1 MIKYRT
7 VITMNTTI
15 LNTLNEN
22 QKEAAT
28 TIDQHVRIVAGAG
41 SGKTRVLMT
50 RIAYLVNEVGVL
62 PSRILAIT
70 FTNKAANEM
79 KERLHAQLGEEANW
93 VRISTIHSLCVR
105 MLREDAMSVGYPS
118 SFTILD
124 PDDQKSIL
132 RPYYKQYEIDRNQ
145 LPVSKVISAIS
156 AFKFGQV
163 SVDEAKKMAMNQE
176 QTLVADLYGRYEA
189 KRKEMKSM
197 DFDDLLL
204 EANRLLKSS
213 QIVREKWQNRLD
225 YIHVDEFQD
234 VDYIQYEIVRLLT
247 GPHCKLCVVGD
258 PDQTIYTWRG
268 ASVDIILRFNQ
279 DFSNCKTVIL
289 NENYRSTQPILN
301 ASNALIANNT
311 KRIKKELYSNISGND
326 LIEIHE
332 SMEDKE
338 EPIYIARQIVEH
350 HKAGYPYSDMA
361 ILYRSNYSSRSF
373 EKIFRSVNIPYRIYG
388 GVRFYERQEIK
399 DILSYLK
406 LCTKPSEDDPEQFAL
421 DLAVLRVLNVPR
433 RGIGARTIEKL
444 QDQAAKRH
452 LNLYEVLKDPQDC
465 STAITRKLDSFVE
478 LIEDLKKE
486 RETHDLQDFLDIVV
500 TESGYEQMLK
510 ENHEEDRLENV
521 KELKEDISQA
531 MIDNPDTTLESY
543 LQDIALFTDK
553 TQEAQDNA
561 ISLMTVHA
569 AKGLEFPIVFI
580 VNMNEGIFPS
590 ARAIED
596 SGKQGLEEERRLMYV
611 AMTRAKKYLTISY
624 NKGYSYM
631 LETFKTASRFL
642 KEIPDEFTHNAQ
654 KEERM
659 KAMASHKTNV
669 VHRRESTVSKRNA
682 ASKVKLRKGDIVEHS
697 IYGQGVILEV
707 RDAIATI
714 AFGHQYGVKKMNALH
729 PSLKKI

>member
-1 MIKYRT
+1 
-7 VITMNTTI
+7 MNTTI
-15 LNTLNEN
+15 LNTLNTN

-28 TIDQHVRIVAGAG
+28 TIEQHVRIVAGAG

-50 RIAYLVNEVGVL
+50 RIAYLINEVGVL

-79 KERLHAQLGEEANW
+79 KERLQAQLGNEANW

-105 MLREDAMSVGYPS
+105 ILREDALSIGYPS

-124 PDDQKSIL
+124 PDDQRSIL
-132 RPYYKQYEIDRNQ
+132 RQFYKQMEIDRNE
-145 LPVSKVISAIS
+145 LPVNKVISAIS
-156 AFKFGQV
+156 ALKTGEV
-163 SVDEAKKMAMNQE
+163 SFDEAKKMAMSQDQRIIAE
-176 QTLVADLYGRYEA
+176 LYVKYEA
-189 KRKEMKSM
+189 KRKEMKAM

-204 EANRLLKSS
+204 EAKRLL
-213 QIVREKWQNRLD
+213 QVDAAVREKWQSRLD

-234 VDYIQYEIVRLLT
+234 VDYVQYEIIKSLC
-247 GPHCKLCVVGD
+247 GPHAKLCVVGD

-268 ASVDIILRFNQ
+268 ASVDIILQFNK
-279 DFSNCKTVIL
+279 DFTNCKTVIL

-311 KRIKKELYSNISGND
+311 KRIKKELYSNLPGD
-326 LIEIHE
+326 ELIEIHE

-338 EPIYIARQIVEH
+338 EPIYIARQIVEQ
-350 HKAGYPYSDMA
+350 HKKGHPYSDMA

-373 EKIFRSVNIPYRIYG
+373 EKIFKSVNIPYRIYG
-388 GVRFYERQEIK
+388 GIRFYERQEVK
-399 DILSYLK
+399 DILSYLR
-406 LCTKPSEDDPEQFAL
+406 LCTKPTEDDPEQFSL

-433 RGIGARTIEKL
+433 RGIGAKTIEKL

-465 STAITRKLDSFVE
+465 STAITKKLNGFVE
-478 LIEDLKKE
+478 LIEELKQE
-486 RETHDLQDFLDIVV
+486 RENHDIQDFLDIVV
-500 TESGYEQMLK
+500 SESGYGQMLK

-521 KELKEDISQA
+521 KELKEDMAQA
-531 MIDNPDTTLESY
+531 MIENPDTTLESY

-590 ARAIED
+590 ARAIEE
-596 SGKQGLEEERRLMYV
+596 SGKAGLEEERRLMYV
-611 AMTRAKKYLTISY
+611 AMTRAKKHLTISY

-642 KEIPDEFTHNAQ
+642 KEIPEEYVHNAQ

-659 KAMASHKTNV
+659 KTMQKVNTV
-669 VHRRESTVSKRNA
+669 QRRESTVSKRNA
-682 ASKVKLRKGDIVEHS
+682 AGKVKLRKGDVVEHS

-729 PSLKKI
+729 PSLKKV

>member
-1 MIKYRT
+1 
-7 VITMNTTI
+7 MNTI
-15 LNTLNEN
+15 VNTLNTN

-79 KERLHAQLGEEANW
+79 KERLKAQLQEEANW

-105 MLREDAMSVGYPS
+105 ILREDALSIGYPS

-132 RPYYKQYEIDRNQ
+132 RTYYKQMEIDRNE
-145 LPVSKVISAIS
+145 LSINKVISAIS
-156 AFKFGQV
+156 ALKTAQLSF
-163 SVDEAKKMAMNQE
+163 DEAKKMAMSQE
-176 QTLVADLYGRYEA
+176 QRTIAELYVKYEG
-189 KRKEMKSM
+189 KRKEMKAM

-204 EANRLLKSS
+204 EANRLLKADAN
-213 QIVREKWQNRLD
+213 VRQKWQNRLD

-234 VDYIQYEIVRLLT
+234 VDYVQYEIIKSLC
-247 GPHCKLCVVGD
+247 GPHTKLCVVGD

-268 ASVDIILRFNQ
+268 ASVDIILQFNK
-279 DFSNCKTVIL
+279 DFENCKTVIL

-301 ASNALIANNT
+301 ASNALISNNT
-311 KRIKKELYSNISGND
+311 KRIKKELYSNLPGDD

-350 HKAGYPYSDMA
+350 HKAGYDYKDMA

-399 DILSYLK
+399 DILSYLR
-406 LCTKPSEDDPEQFAL
+406 LCTKPTEDDPEQFSL

-433 RGIGARTIEKL
+433 RGIGAKTIEKL
-444 QDQAAKRH
+444 QDQAARRH

-465 STAITRKLDSFVE
+465 STAITKKLNSFVE
-478 LIEDLKKE
+478 LIEELKQE
-486 RETHDLQDFLDIVV
+486 RENHDIQDFLDIVV
-500 TESGYEQMLK
+500 SESGYEQMLK
-510 ENHEEDRLENV
+510 ENHEEDRMENV
-521 KELKEDISQA
+521 KELKEDMAQS
-531 MIDNPDTTLESY
+531 MIENPDTTLESY

-590 ARAIED
+590 ARAIEE

-611 AMTRAKKYLTISY
+611 AMTRAKKHLTISY

-642 KEIPDEFTHNAQ
+642 KEIPEEFVHDAQ

-659 KAMASHKTNV
+659 KAMRKTSTV
-669 VHRRESTVSKRNA
+669 QRRESTVSKRNA
-682 ASKVKLRKGDIVEHS
+682 ASKVKLRKGDLVEHS

-714 AFGHQYGVKKMNALH
+714 AFGQQYGVKKMNALH